1 MDRLIDGLQGEEIHE
16 RLSRKKFM
24 PVQILTDVTVI
35 ECATFVTGPYATAL
49 LADLGARVIK
59 IESPPAG
66 DPYRYF
72 APDPY
77 FSFNFA
83 HLNRNKES
91 IVLDLKSPEGRKICL
106 DLARNADVFVENFR
120 PGTAD
125 RLGLGYEAMHALNA
139 RLIYCSISAFGQSG
153 PYVGKPGFDTLGQAI
168 SGLLSLLSD
177 ADEPKV
183 MGMAVSDYVTGL
195 SAGYGI
201 LGALMAR
208 AKSGEG
214 CRVETSLLQ
223 ATLSFIGETAAGYL
237 RTGNV
242 PNRMTRVRNAHAFA
256 FVCKD
261 GLPLA
266 IHCSVPEKFWL
277 ALLKAAERTDL
288 VADGRFKTRDRRRQN
303 FEALER
309 TLMPTFRTKTRDEWL
324 KRLEAN
330 DVPVAPLYNIAE
342 AMADPQVRHL
352 GLTEELEHAKAGKLT
367 FIGGPVKYDNLNKKI
382 STPPPLLGEQ
392 TVAILSE
399 IGYGQEVIDQFAAK
413 GKIGRAHV

>member
-1 MDRLIDGLQGEEIHE
+1 
-16 RLSRKKFM
+16 M

-106 DLARNADVFVENFR
+106 DLARKADVFVENFR

-153 PYVGKPGFDTLGQAI
+153 PYVEKPGFDTLGQAI

-177 ADEPKV
+177 SDEPKV

-309 TLMPTFRTKTRDEWL
+309 MLVPTFRTRTRDEWL

-399 IGYGQEVIDQFAAK
+399 IGYGQEAIDEFAAK
-413 GKIGRAHV
+413 GITRIVKD

>member
-1 MDRLIDGLQGEEIHE
+1 
-16 RLSRKKFM
+16 M

-153 PYVGKPGFDTLGQAI
+153 PYVEKPGFDTLGQAI

-399 IGYGQEVIDQFAAK
+399 IGYGQEAIDEFAAK
-413 GKIGRAHV
+413 GITRIVKD

>member
-1 MDRLIDGLQGEEIHE
+1 
-16 RLSRKKFM
+16 M
-24 PVQILTDVTVI
+24 PVQILTDITVI

-91 IVLDLKSPEGRKICL
+91 IVLDLKSPEGKKICL
-106 DLARNADVFVENFR
+106 DLARKADVFVENFR

-153 PYVGKPGFDTLGQAI
+153 PYVEKPGFDTLGQAI

-177 ADEPKV
+177 SDEPKV

-208 AKSGEG
+208 AKSGKG

-256 FVCKD
+256 FLCKD

-309 TLMPTFRTKTRDEWL
+309 MLVPTFRTRTRDEWL

-392 TVAILSE
+392 TVAILSK
-399 IGYGQEVIDQFAAK
+399 IGYGQEAIDEFAAK
-413 GKIGRAHV
+413 GITRIVKD

>member
-1 MDRLIDGLQGEEIHE
+1 
-16 RLSRKKFM
+16 M
-24 PVQILTDVTVI
+24 PVKILDNISVI

-59 IESPPAG
+59 IEPAPDG

-72 APDPY
+72 APDPA

-91 IVLDLKSPEGRKICL
+91 LVVDLKAPKGKEICL
-106 DLARNADVFVENFR
+106 ELLKTADVFVENFR

-125 RLGLGYEAMHALNA
+125 RLGIGYEALKALNPK
-139 RLIYCSISAFGQSG
+139 LVYCSISAFGQSG
-153 PYVGKPGFDTLGQAI
+153 PYAEKPGFDTLGQAM

-177 ADEPKV
+177 PDDPKV

-201 LGALMAR
+201 LAALMAR
-208 AKSGEG
+208 ANSGAG

-242 PNRMTRVRNAHAFA
+242 PNRMARVKNAHAFA
-256 FVCKD
+256 LVCRD
-261 GLPLA
+261 GKPLA

-277 ALLKAAERTDL
+277 ALLKAAERMDI
-288 VADGRFKTRDRRRQN
+288 AADERFKSRDGRRQHY
-303 FEALER
+303 EALEQ
-309 TLMPTFRTKTRDEWL
+309 TLEPTFKTKTREQWL
-324 KRLEAN
+324 EILEAH
-330 DVPVAPLYNIAE
+330 DVPAAPLYDVAE
-342 AMADPQVRHL
+342 VLGDPQVKHL
-352 GLTEELEHAKAGKLT
+352 GLIEEVEHPTAGKLK
-367 FIGGPVKYDNLNKKI
+367 FVGGPVHFDNLAKDKAA
-382 STPPPLLGEQ
+382 PPPLVGEHSRQILRELGQ
-392 TVAILSE
+392 DDAAIEDLATQ
-399 IGYGQEVIDQFAAK
+399 GVIQIA
-413 GKIGRAHV
+413 R

>member
-1 MDRLIDGLQGEEIHE
+1 MDGLIDGLQGEEIHE

-24 PVQILTDVTVI
+24 PVHILTDVTVI

-106 DLARNADVFVENFR
+106 DLARKADVFVENFR

-153 PYVGKPGFDTLGQAI
+153 PYVEKPGFDTLGQAI

-392 TVAILSE
+392 TVAILSQ
-399 IGYGQEVIDQFAAK
+399 IGYGQEAIDEFAVK
-413 GKIGRAHV
+413 GITRIVKD

>member
-1 MDRLIDGLQGEEIHE
+1 
-16 RLSRKKFM
+16 M
-24 PVQILTDVTVI
+24 PVKILDNITVI

-59 IESPPAG
+59 IESAPDG

-72 APDPY
+72 APDPA

-91 IVLDLKSPEGRKICL
+91 LVLDLKAAAGKAICL
-106 DLARNADVFVENFR
+106 ELLANADVFVENFR

-125 RLGLGYEAMHALNA
+125 RLGIGYETVQAINA
-139 RLIYCSISAFGQSG
+139 KLVYCSISAFGQSG
-153 PYVGKPGFDTLGQAI
+153 PYAEKPGFDTLGQAM

-177 ADEPKV
+177 PNDPKV

-201 LGALMAR
+201 LAALLARTNSGA
-208 AKSGEG
+208 G

-242 PNRMTRVRNAHAFA
+242 PNRMARVKNAHAFA
-256 FVCKD
+256 VVCRD
-261 GLPLA
+261 GKPLA

-277 ALLKAAERTDL
+277 ALLQGVERMDIAADE
-288 VADGRFKTRDRRRQN
+288 RFKTRDGRRQN
-303 FEALER
+303 YQALEQ
-309 TLMPTFRTKTRDEWL
+309 TLAPAFKTKTRGDWL
-324 KRLEAN
+324 EILEAH
-330 DVPVAPLYNIAE
+330 DVPAAPLYDVAE
-342 AMADPQVRHL
+342 VLDDPQVKHL
-352 GLTEELEHAKAGKLT
+352 GLIEEVEHPKAGKLK
-367 FIGGPVKYDNLNKKI
+367 FVGGPVRFENLAKDK
-382 STPPPLLGEQ
+382 TQPPPLVGEHSEKILRELGHDDA
-392 TVAILSE
+392 AIKDLMSQGVSQ
-399 IGYGQEVIDQFAAK
+399 IAG
-413 GKIGRAHV
+413 